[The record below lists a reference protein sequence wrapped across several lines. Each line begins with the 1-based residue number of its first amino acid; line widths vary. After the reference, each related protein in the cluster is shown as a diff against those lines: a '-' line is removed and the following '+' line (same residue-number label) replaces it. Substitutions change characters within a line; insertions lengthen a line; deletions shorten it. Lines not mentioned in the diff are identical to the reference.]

1 MPGSSVLHNLPE
13 FAQIHV
19 HSVGDA
25 VFSSA
30 APFSFCLQVFPAS
43 GSFPMSQLFKV

>member
-1 MPGSSVLHNLPE
+1 MYDFLWPYALQHQASLSFPIFPE

-25 VFSSA
+25 I
-30 APFSFCLQVFPAS
+30 
-43 GSFPMSQLFKV
+43 